1 MILSP
6 RCGGSAAASAQRPR
20 RGGRRLG
27 VAGGAAALLVAT
39 GLVLA
44 QFRGERRIERGS
56 AWDERRGVPDWEI
69 DPDFRSDVFTFVRIA
84 YGSWGGYDRGWGRR
98 GRGGG
103 GWRTDYPDSD
113 LNFSF
118 RLQQLT
124 SLKVDPRGEVLEL
137 TDDRL
142 FDYPF
147 IYIVEPGRGMFF
159 EEEDAAALRRYLL
172 AGGFLMVDDFW
183 GDYQWDLFYAEI
195 KKVFPER
202 EPVDVD
208 LGHEIFHIVYDLKE
222 KPQIPS
228 IDHAQMGR
236 SAGITYETGHGPNAE
251 TPHYR
256 AIYDD
261 KGRMMV
267 FICHN
272 TDLGDGWEREGEDE
286 WYFREFSEK
295 KAYPLGINI
304 VVYAMTH

>member
-1 MILSP
+1 MRVAGAQPP
-6 RCGGSAAASAQRPR
+6 RAASPVRPLAVVALMVAAGLALAQYRGE
-20 RGGRRLG
+20 GGRRS
-27 VAGGAAALLVAT
+27 
-39 GLVLA
+39 
-44 QFRGERRIERGS
+44 RE
-56 AWDERRGVPDWEI
+56 DRGVPDWERGGVPNWTV
-69 DPDFRSDVFTFVRIA
+69 DTELPDDVFTFVRVR
-84 YGSWGGYDRGWGRR
+84 YGSWSGGWGRR
-98 GRGGG
+98 RGRGG

-124 SLKVDPRGEVLEL
+124 SIEVDPRGRVVGL
-137 TDDRL
+137 TDDEL

-147 IYIVEPGRGMFF
+147 LYMLEPGRLYF
-159 EEEDAAALRRYLL
+159 EPAEVEALRRYLL

-183 GDYQWDLFYAEI
+183 GDDEWQNFEEEI
-195 KKVFPER
+195 LRVFPDR
-202 EPVDVD
+202 RPVDVPLD
-208 LGHEIFHIVYDLKE
+208 HDIFHCVYDLSE

-228 IDHAQMGR
+228 INVAWWGR
-236 SAGITYETGHGPNAE
+236 DSGVTWEGGADTVE
-251 TPHYR
+251 PHYR

-261 KGRMMV
+261 DGRMMV

-304 VVYAMTH
+304 VVYALTH